1 MGRRS
6 PDTSYKP
13 QSARR
18 VTTIAVEPHSLT
30 QRTTPIIRVPH
41 TTRRLNRPYA
51 QASAGSTWEKS
62 RATSPKPFLTD
73 TLLLM
78 KDHLIGSVPAH
89 LVDAARPTLT
99 AHEGLVADYN
109 IAAWLHLPDA
119 CDLLVSLVVSYLDG
133 GRQREVAV
141 DHGRI
146 DRQQRILLSGIARLP
161 VRQKVENMQVRLKS
175 ATAFSRLVV
184 EEFFVQAVEQ
194 ENRSQ
199 QVSKA

>member
-1 MGRRS
+1 
-6 PDTSYKP
+6 
-13 QSARR
+13 
-18 VTTIAVEPHSLT
+18 
-30 QRTTPIIRVPH
+30 
-41 TTRRLNRPYA
+41 
-51 QASAGSTWEKS
+51 
-62 RATSPKPFLTD
+62 
-73 TLLLM
+73 M

-161 VRQKVENMQVRLKS
+161 VRQKVENMQVRLKLS
-175 ATAFSRLVV
+175 PGVPDRAGVRPALSQATVR
-184 EEFFVQAVEQ
+184 
-194 ENRSQ
+194 
-199 QVSKA
+199 

>member
-1 MGRRS
+1 
-6 PDTSYKP
+6 
-13 QSARR
+13 
-18 VTTIAVEPHSLT
+18 
-30 QRTTPIIRVPH
+30 
-41 TTRRLNRPYA
+41 
-51 QASAGSTWEKS
+51 
-62 RATSPKPFLTD
+62 
-73 TLLLM
+73 M

-175 ATAFSRLVV
+175 ATAFSPTGRGGVLRTSGGAGKQVTAGV
-184 EEFFVQAVEQ
+184 
-194 ENRSQ
+194 RSLSRITQ
-199 QVSKA
+199 PWRT

>member
-6 PDTSYKP
+6 PDTSYKA

-51 QASAGSTWEKS
+51 QASAGSTWGEVESDESEALFNGHTAAYERPSDRK
-62 RATSPKPFLTD
+62 RPP
-73 TLLLM
+73 
-78 KDHLIGSVPAH
+78 
-89 LVDAARPTLT
+89 ARPTLT

-199 QVSKA
+199 QVSEA

>member
-1 MGRRS
+1 
-6 PDTSYKP
+6 
-13 QSARR
+13 
-18 VTTIAVEPHSLT
+18 
-30 QRTTPIIRVPH
+30 
-41 TTRRLNRPYA
+41 
-51 QASAGSTWEKS
+51 
-62 RATSPKPFLTD
+62 
-73 TLLLM
+73 M

-146 DRQQRILLSGIARLP
+146 DRRQRILLSGIARLP

-199 QVSKA
+199 QVSEA

>member
-1 MGRRS
+1 
-6 PDTSYKP
+6 
-13 QSARR
+13 
-18 VTTIAVEPHSLT
+18 
-30 QRTTPIIRVPH
+30 
-41 TTRRLNRPYA
+41 
-51 QASAGSTWEKS
+51 
-62 RATSPKPFLTD
+62 
-73 TLLLM
+73 M

-99 AHEGLVADYN
+99 THEGLVADYN

-194 ENRSQ
+194 ENRTQ
-199 QVSKA
+199 QLSEA